1 MFEMKGAV
9 LCSYLQDNLFPS
21 LGVPSRAALEYVR
34 ALQQLDLK
42 QFKKFFVVVLQ
53 IRNRYPNIVDFCKQ
67 VISPAF
73 QDA

>member
-21 LGVPSRAALEYVR
+21 LGVPPAAAQEYVR
-34 ALQQLDLK
+34 AIQQLDLK

-53 IRNRYPNIVDFCKQ
+53 IPMSTLIF
-67 VISPAF
+67 
-73 QDA
+73 

>member
-1 MFEMKGAV
+1 MVEIAGLQKSMFEMKGAV

-21 LGVPSRAALEYVR
+21 LRVPSRAALEYIQ

-53 IRNRYPNIVDFCKQ
+53 IRIGSLIF
-67 VISPAF
+67 
-73 QDA
+73 